1 MPADFGKVSS
11 IYSFLEKVVFRDKLQ
26 EYRCCFI
33 GLMHEAQDVL
43 LVGEGTGSFLSKL
56 LTLNSTVRVTV
67 VEVSREMATQARS
80 KVEPEDRVRVFFHE
94 KGVSDFH
101 SSQKYDFICTFFFW
115 DCFDE
120 KQIKRMFPNL
130 VSKLQPQGK
139 LLNSDFFENSYSGSI
154 GGILH
159 FLLLRVL
166 YGFFRFAT
174 GIQAERV
181 VEINGIAKQSN
192 LTLEEFVV
200 DQKFPIKAEVYRR
213 RI

>member
-1 MPADFGKVSS
+1 MPADFGKISC
-11 IYSFLEKVVFRDKLQ
+11 IYSFLEKVVFRNKLQ
-26 EYRCCFI
+26 EYRCCFLD
-33 GLMHEAQDVL
+33 LMHEAQDVL
-43 LVGEGTGSFLSKL
+43 LVGEGTGSFLIKL

-67 VEVSREMATQARS
+67 VEVSREMVTQARS

-94 KGVSDFH
+94 KVVSDFY

-115 DCFDE
+115 DCFDK

-139 LLNSDFFENSYSGSI
+139 LLNADFFENSYSGSK
-154 GGILH
+154 GEILH

-174 GIQAERV
+174 GIQAECV

-192 LTLEEFVV
+192 LTLDEFVV
-200 DQKFPIKAEVYRR
+200 DQKFPIKAEVYKR